1 MTLIIYGNK
10 KSENCSKVDYVAR
23 YLKLDFEYKEL
34 DFEKDL
40 KTQDYLKIHPAGK
53 VPAVDDEGFVVFES
67 NTICRYL
74 CEKVKS
80 DLYPEDLKRRTLV
93 NQWMD
98 FTSTQVSEALGRIF
112 FGKDEAVKED
122 GLKALTRFLPIL
134 ERELEK
140 HTYLVGESLTLA
152 DIVLLASLR
161 YLEYTK
167 VILSEYPAL
176 EKWRKNMQTIP
187 SFKESE

>member
-112 FGKDEAVKED
+112 FGKDEAVKAVQEHVRSFQE
-122 GLKALTRFLPIL
+122 GLQKLHLTSQPLTDLAQGMTELSKAF
-134 ERELEK
+134 
-140 HTYLVGESLTLA
+140 A
-152 DIVLLASLR
+152 
-161 YLEYTK
+161 
-167 VILSEYPAL
+167 
-176 EKWRKNMQTIP
+176 
-187 SFKESE
+187 